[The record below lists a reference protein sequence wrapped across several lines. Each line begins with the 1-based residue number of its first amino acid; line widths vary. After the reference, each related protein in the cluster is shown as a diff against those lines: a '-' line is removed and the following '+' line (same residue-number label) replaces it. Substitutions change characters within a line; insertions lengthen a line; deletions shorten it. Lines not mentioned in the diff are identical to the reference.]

1 MTTLPYVDQSAS
13 GLRFYLVAGAV
24 DVEPFTVIATRRLY
38 WNHHK
43 IEMGILG
50 ASHFLRIDYG
60 DGNILSEI
68 FACAEMDLKQSFIK
82 SAPFSDLPAQ
92 VQVPFQGMRYRFSP
106 RLANWEDGIAE
117 LEDLR
122 KQIALASKERTW
134 GLEHQFPSLP
144 GDDETKPPLTLM
156 WAKVGG
162 QFTLKTAHC
171 YPNEGHIVFTT
182 TTMSNMKGQ

>member
-1 MTTLPYVDQSAS
+1 MTIPYVDQSAS

-24 DVEPFTVIATRRLY
+24 DVEPFTVIATRQLQ

-50 ASHFLRIDYG
+50 ASHFLRIECG
-60 DGNILSEI
+60 DSDVLSEV
-68 FACAEMDLKQSFIK
+68 FACAEVDLERSFIK

-92 VQVPFQGMRYRFSP
+92 VQVPFEGMRYRFSP
-106 RLANWEDGIAE
+106 RLVCWEDGAAE
-117 LEDLR
+117 LCELR
-122 KQIALASKERTW
+122 KQIAESSVERRTW

-144 GDDETKPPLTLM
+144 GDDETKPPLTLL

-171 YPNEGHIVFTT
+171 YPNEKQIVFTT
-182 TTMSNMKGQ
+182 TTLSKMKG